1 MNLLN
6 VTPTTTVSSTKKV
19 DKLGLLN
26 KLNVIESDIK
36 DFILTLRVLEKVK
49 IIDTHSHYY
58 SDNSK
63 TNFSTKQEI
72 FKHLGYE
79 ITDKVNNYNSILRE
93 LKNFNIKVPDNLIKY
108 DLEVEE
114 IKSGCRYN
122 GSSSEKYNQILIKT
136 DENYNK
142 YLNSRLNSKLSSIVE
157 IAETFGFMIIPLELA
172 KNSILTCDPKR
183 KSVDIESAINNYKFA
198 NSERY
203 FYILCPIGFYDFEKH
218 VKSQKYYDVY
228 FPSSLSMVS
237 MNVGMNLP
245 LFRSMYETMV
255 NLGNRV
261 DALENSTKVLKEQV
275 KGIEQNICRI
285 QSELEKISKEQIRQ
299 QQLAIQQAEQIK
311 TLNLEVQQAL
321 ARREDPLLFSTSYS
335 ITNFSEDSHCD
346 VAFAWGTEFPNEFL
360 EMMNVK
366 GIKKSNYW
374 LK

>member
-6 VTPTTTVSSTKKV
+6 VTPTTNVSTSVKNIEKSQLLIKNLNLIDSDLKEFMLTLSVLENVSIINSISGYYDQTRTSFSTKK
-19 DKLGLLN
+19 
-26 KLNVIESDIK
+26 
-36 DFILTLRVLEKVK
+36 
-49 IIDTHSHYY
+49 
-58 SDNSK
+58 
-63 TNFSTKQEI
+63 EI
-72 FKHLGYE
+72 FKCIGE
-79 ITDKVNNYNSILRE
+79 SITKKVTEYNNVLCD
-93 LKNFNIKVPDNLIKY
+93 LKSLNVKIPDDLIKY
-108 DLEVEE
+108 NLKKTDKTSGGDRYEQVG
-114 IKSGCRYN
+114 IK
-122 GSSSEKYNQILIKT
+122 I
-136 DENYNK
+136 DENYNH

-157 IAETFGFMIIPLELA
+157 IANTFGFMIIPLELA

-183 KSVDIESAINNYKFA
+183 SSEVIESAINNYKGA
-198 NSERY
+198 NLERN

-299 QQLAIQQAEQIK
+299 QQLAIQQSEHIQALK
-311 TLNLEVQQAL
+311 LEVQQAL
-321 ARREDPLLFSTSYS
+321 ARREDPLLFSTSNI
-335 ITNFSEDSHCD
+335 ITDFSEDVHCD
-346 VAFAWGTEFPNEFL
+346 VAFAWGTEFPKQFL
-360 EMMNVK
+360 DMMNVK
-366 GIKKSNYW
+366 GVKKSNYW